1 MTKSLI
7 IAKLY
12 FELSNN
18 SDFDG
23 ISKLLTE
30 STTYS
35 SQNTGVY
42 LGVKD
47 ILEMQR
53 AYHGRFKSLYWRV
66 NSVKEVKSGIIL
78 FDYDFIG
85 TQNDGQE
92 VESSGLEYVIVMKE
106 KILHIE
112 TRNKN

>member
-1 MTKSLI
+1 MTNSLK

-53 AYHGRFKSLYWRV
+53 AYHGKFKSLHWRV
-66 NSVKEVKSGIIL
+66 NSVKEEKPGVIL
-78 FDYDFIG
+78 FDYDFSGI
-85 TQNDGQE
+85 QKDGQE

-112 TRNKN
+112 TRNKT